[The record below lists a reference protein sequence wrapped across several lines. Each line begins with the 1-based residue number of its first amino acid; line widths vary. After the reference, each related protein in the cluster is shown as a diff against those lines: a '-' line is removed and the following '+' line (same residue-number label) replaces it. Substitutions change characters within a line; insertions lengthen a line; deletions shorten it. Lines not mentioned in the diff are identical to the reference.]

1 VVAATDWRGALLE
14 RMRPTPPEAPAKTW
28 ATPGDM
34 AQDLEPSTRQ
44 TRALRVIDR
53 ALVQLRDGA
62 LPGGDGSHLLLSMA
76 PQEGK
81 SQRVSRWNPTWLL
94 YHDPTLRV
102 GIGSYSLDKAMRWG
116 RQTRRDVLAHPIL
129 ADRIRIR
136 QDSRSAEHWESEAG
150 GGIVCFGIEG
160 GVTGEPLDVLII
172 DDPVRG
178 RAEAESATYREN
190 AWDIW
195 ESNLS
200 TRASARFRAV
210 VMMTRWHEDDLHGR
224 LQGREPGMW
233 HDIVIPAIAD
243 TPADPLGRQLGEEM
257 DSARGRAAGYFHDL
271 KSRRSPYVFAS
282 IYQQRPVPGEG
293 GLFPRSKWRYWWP
306 ETLPHGPVLRVG
318 PRDGVQ
324 SPWPLADCMRFLT
337 VDLAA
342 SVKTS
347 ADYTVIAA
355 WAITPDGHLVL
366 LDRWRGRVTEREHW
380 DKARALLERWDVPK
394 MYVESR
400 MFGTTLVYAA
410 GRAGLPIEEL
420 QADTDKVTRA
430 TAGADLLQQDRVW
443 LPANAAWL
451 DEWLDEHGSFP
462 NAAHDDQVDVTAY
475 AARVVLAHWLREPA
489 PETYAQTEYT
499 ALVDPIDRLFGAEL
513 GSAGVDLM
521 TAGF

>member
-28 ATPGDM
+28 ATPGAM
-34 AQDLEPSTRQ
+34 AVELDRGTKQ
-44 TRALRVIDR
+44 TPALRVIDEHL
-53 ALVQLRDGA
+53 ALWIRGE
-62 LPGGDGSHLLLSMA
+62 LPTGNGSYLMVSMP

-81 SQRVSRWNPTWLL
+81 SQRISRRTPAWLL
-94 YHDPTLRV
+94 YNDPTLRI
-102 GIGSYSLDKAMRWG
+102 GIISYNDEKAERWG
-116 RQTRRDVLAHPIL
+116 KQIRRDVEASPELRE
-129 ADRIRIR
+129 RIHIR
-136 QDSRSAEHWESEAG
+136 KDSRAASKWETEQGGMVICAG
-150 GGIVCFGIEG
+150 IGAGI
-160 GVTGEPLDVLII
+160 TGEPLDILII

-178 RAEAESATYREN
+178 RAEAESDTYREN

-195 ESNLS
+195 ESNLT
-200 TRASARFRAV
+200 TRQGDNFRV
-210 VMMTRWHEDDLHGR
+210 IIMMTRWHEDDLAGR
-224 LQGREPGMW
+224 LLKREPGEW
-233 HDIVIPAIAD
+233 HVLSIPAIAD
-243 TPADPLGRQLGEEM
+243 SSDDPLGRQLGEEM
-257 DSARGRAAGYFHDL
+257 DSTRKRPPGYFHKL
-271 KSRRSPYVFAS
+271 KALRSPYVFAS

-324 SPWPLADCMRFLT
+324 SAWPLADCMRFLT

-355 WAITPDGHLVL
+355 WAITPDGNLVL